1 MCCFHHQYAHCMCYV
16 HQLLASIEGTMS
28 EMVNVA
34 MREQSSVENV
44 DTLRKQLELAK
55 WEYNRELQELQHN
68 FRKT

>member
-1 MCCFHHQYAHCMCYV
+1 
-16 HQLLASIEGTMS
+16 MS
-28 EMVNVA
+28 EMVTVA

-68 FRKT
+68 FRKTGLYSPTQLP